1 MKQVARKSDPEIRED
16 VIRELRWDTRVG
28 ESDVEVEVDEGVVT
42 LSGVVNSWGR
52 RHAAA
57 EAAHRVWGVLD
68 LANDIMVKAAGS
80 PGRTDLEIA
89 LAVRGALIWDVF
101 VPDASVRSSVSDGV
115 VTLAGEVDT
124 WAQREDA
131 ERAIRNLVGVRA
143 VVNVIEVKA
152 AKVDAARVRRSIE
165 EALERQAE
173 REARRVWVEIM
184 DGGEAKVFGTV
195 HSWAEKQ
202 AVVGAAKGTPGVRWV
217 EDMLRIEPP
226 PSLASADAHRT
237 GISRGSSD
245 ANASLRPRV

>member
-1 MKQVARKSDPEIRED
+1 MKRVAAKSDSEIQED
-16 VIRELRWDTRVG
+16 VIRELKWDTRIG
-28 ESDVEVEVDEGVVT
+28 ESDVDVEVDEGVVT

-52 RHAAA
+52 RHAAG

-68 LANDIMVKAAGS
+68 LANDITVKAAGS
-80 PGRTDLEIA
+80 PGRTDMEIA
-89 LAVRGALIWDVF
+89 LAVKGALIWDVF
-101 VPDASVRSSVSDGV
+101 VPDASVRSTVSEGV

-124 WAQREDA
+124 WGQREDA

-152 AKVDAARVRRSIE
+152 PKVDAARVRRSIE

-173 REARRVWVEIM
+173 REAKRVWVEM
-184 DGGEAKVFGTV
+184 DDGEAKVFGTV

-202 AVVGAAKGTPGVRWV
+202 AVVGAAKGTPGVRRV
-217 EDMLRIEPP
+217 EDMVRIEPSS
-226 PSLASADAHRT
+226 SLPSADAHR
-237 GISRGSSD
+237 RGTND